1 MGNLIELWHDL
12 HVPMRIGR
20 RARSAI
26 LALCAVGCAS
36 PAFADS
42 SKLVTTPDAFLAGCR
57 ADIAAARKAIDQFK
71 AAGPGRSA
79 VETLDLYDDGR
90 ALLADAGARANLT
103 WGVHPDEAMRNAG
116 IDCES
121 EVEAAT
127 TELSLDRALYDA
139 LARLDVSQAEAPV
152 RHYVERTLAE
162 YRRNGVDRDE
172 ATRDRLRRL
181 RDEMV
186 TLGQQFESNVASDVR
201 TLAIA
206 PRELAG
212 LPDDFARAH
221 PPGPDGKVSI
231 TTNATDYAPFL
242 TYATSA
248 TAREALWKLNRQRGH
263 PANLEVLR
271 RLLAVRYEFARLLG
285 FDTWAD
291 YITDDKMIGNA
302 ASVAAFITK
311 ISEAADAR
319 MRSDYDEVLD
329 QKRRE
334 IPGATAVDAWD
345 SAFYQEQ
352 VKAAAYDFDSQ
363 LLRPYFEYS
372 RVKQGV
378 MDLTSRMFG
387 ITYRR
392 VTDAVVWHEDVEAYD
407 VFDGETRLGRIY
419 LDMFPRDDK
428 YTHFAQFTLV
438 NGNAGNALPESVLV
452 CNFPRPGGAEPALML
467 HADVEAFFHEWGH
480 LLHQI
485 FQGQTRWEGLAEGP
499 SEWDFVEAPSQMFE
513 EWVWDPATL
522 QTFARH
528 YLTDAPIPADLVAR
542 MKRADEFGKGLFVR
556 QQMFYA
562 AVSLELYRR
571 NPEGLDTSR
580 VVEELQERFTPFAFV
595 DGTYFEASF
604 THLDGYSA
612 IYYGYMWSLVIA
624 KDMFTVFQQQGLLD
638 PATADRYRDAV
649 LAPGGSR
656 PAADL
661 VEDFLGRP
669 YDFAAYAAWLAN

>member
-1 MGNLIELWHDL
+1 M
-12 HVPMRIGR
+12 
-20 RARSAI
+20 
-26 LALCAVGCAS
+26 LALCAFGSLAWAS
-36 PAFADS
+36 PAVADS
-42 SKLVTTPDAFLAGCR
+42 SKLVTTPDLFLAGCR
-57 ADIAAARKAIDQFK
+57 SDIATARAAIEQFK
-71 AAGPGRSA
+71 VTGPERSA
-79 VETLDLYDDGR
+79 VDALDVYDDAR
-90 ALLADAGARANLT
+90 ALLSDAGARANLT

-116 IDCES
+116 IDCEG

-127 TELSLDRALYDA
+127 TELSLDRPLYDA
-139 LARLDVSQAEAPV
+139 LVRLDVLRADATV
-152 RHYVERTLAE
+152 RHYVERTLADF
-162 YRRNGVDRDE
+162 RRAGVDRDQL
-172 ATRDRLRRL
+172 TRERIRQL

-186 TLGQQFESNVASDVR
+186 TLGQQFEGNVASDVR
-201 TLAIA
+201 TLEIA
-206 PRELAG
+206 PAELAG
-212 LPDDFARAH
+212 LPDDFVRAH
-221 PPGPDGKVSI
+221 PAGPNGKVSI

-248 TAREALWKLNRQRGH
+248 TAREALWKLNRQRGR

-271 RLLAVRYEFARLLG
+271 RLLAVRHEFARLLG

-291 YITDDKMIGNA
+291 YITEDKMIGNA
-302 ASVAAFITK
+302 ANVDAFITR
-311 ISEAADAR
+311 ISAAAEKR
-319 MRSDYDEVLD
+319 MRVDYDEILA
-329 QKRRE
+329 QKRRGV
-334 IPGATAVDAWD
+334 PGATSVDAWD

-352 VKAAAYDFDSQ
+352 VKAAQYDFDSQ
-363 LLRPYFEYS
+363 LVRPYFEYS

-392 VTDAVVWHEDVEAYD
+392 VTDALVWHEDVEAYD

-438 NGNAGNALPESVLV
+438 NGNAGRALPESVLV

-522 QTFARH
+522 QAFARH
-528 YLTDAPIPADLVAR
+528 YETGAPIPADLVAR

-562 AVSLELYRR
+562 AISLELYRR
-571 NPEGLDTSR
+571 NPDGLDTSR

-595 DGTYFEASF
+595 DDTYFEASF
-604 THLDGYSA
+604 THLDSYSA

-624 KDMFTVFQQQGLLD
+624 KDMFAVFQQKGLLD
-638 PATADRYRDAV
+638 PATADRYRDTV